1 MKKRGG
7 VCDFVWM
14 KGTKAWEDVTDGIAD
29 VNTEVDQT
37 TDNRVYNINGQ
48 YVGTSLD
55 GLQKGVYIQNG
66 KKVIVK

>member
-1 MKKRGG
+1 
-7 VCDFVWM
+7 M